1 MKRRDV
7 LKGLSLLPIS
17 GAVGGA
23 SVFPL
28 QSVFAAP
35 GSVSPG
41 RQEAPGSAWPGG
53 PLVPGPQIFQ
63 SIGVEP
69 IINCMGTFTIIGGSL
84 ERQSVRAAMEAAS
97 KNFVQYDELAY
108 GVGQRLADLTK
119 AEWGMVS
126 AGCAAGLKHVTAAC
140 VTGGNP
146 EKLVRIPDLTG
157 FEKNEVVSP
166 RSSRNVYD
174 HAIRNIG
181 VKMINVDTLEELEH
195 ALGPRT
201 AMVYLTAGEKGPF
214 SVETVSKLTRPKNI
228 PLLVD
233 AAAEDLT
240 VPCIHLEKGANI
252 VAYSGGKALCG
263 PQCSGI
269 LLGQK
274 DILQSAWQ
282 ASSPH
287 HGPGR
292 DNKVGREEMIGALAA
307 IEAWVTFD
315 HKEQWSKWLS
325 YLDTVAKKLASVDS
339 VRTSVRNPTGL
350 SNNSPALV
358 ISWDPAKLNITGE
371 ELAEEL
377 GRNKPRIALAF
388 GAKRNA
394 PSEPGLTTINITAG
408 QMQPGE
414 DKIVADRIYGVLT
427 TRRSPKP
434 NSMKAPASNITGR
447 WDVLVTFYSSQSSY
461 TWTIEQDG
469 NWLQGVHTG
478 TFSTQNILGT
488 MEGSEVKL
496 RNHDRPAGD
505 NLSFTFTGQVS
516 GDTMSGSIYMVE
528 YGVAKFTATRYKYK
542 EERSPITVPGGP
554 PLAT

>member
-1 MKRRDV
+1 MKRRDL
-7 LKGLSLLPIS
+7 LKGLSLLPI
-17 GAVGGA
+17 GGA

-28 QSVFAAP
+28 ASVFAAQGP
-35 GSVSPG
+35 LSGV
-41 RQEAPGSAWPGG
+41 G

-69 IINCMGTFTIIGGSL
+69 LINCMGTYTIIGGSL
-84 ERQSVRAAMEAAS
+84 ERPAVRAAMEAAS

-108 GVGQRLADLTK
+108 GIGQRLADLTK

-146 EKLVRIPDLTG
+146 EKLIRIPDLTG
-157 FEKNEVVSP
+157 FEKTEVVCP
-166 RSSRNVYD
+166 RGSRNVYD

-181 VKMINVDTLEELEH
+181 VKMINVETLEELEH
-195 ALGPRT
+195 ALGPKT
-201 AMVYLTAGEKGPF
+201 AMVYLMSGEKDPF
-214 SVETVSKLTRPKNI
+214 SVAAVAKLTRAKKV

-240 VPCIHLEKGANI
+240 VPCVHLESGANV

-263 PQCSGI
+263 PQCAGI

-282 ASSPH
+282 ASAPH

-315 HKEQWSKWLS
+315 HKTQWAKWLS
-325 YLDTVAKKLASVDS
+325 YLDTVAKKLASVDT
-339 VRTSVRNPTGL
+339 VKTTLREPEGL
-350 SNNSPALV
+350 DNHSPVLI
-358 ISWDPAKLNITGE
+358 ISWDPAKLHITGE
-371 ELAEEL
+371 EMAEEL
-377 GRNKPRIALAF
+377 GRNKPRIALSF
-388 GAKRNA
+388 GARRNA
-394 PSEPGLTTINITAG
+394 PSEPGLTTISITAG

-427 TRRSPKP
+427 APRSAK
-434 NSMKAPASNITGR
+434 SASLKAPAANISGR
-447 WDVLVTFYSSQSSY
+447 WDVQISFYSSQSNY
-461 TWTIEQDG
+461 TWSLEQDG
-469 NWLQGVHTG
+469 NWIQGVHTG
-478 TFSTQNILGT
+478 LFSTRNILGT
-488 MEGSEVKL
+488 IEGAQVKL
-496 RNHDRPAGD
+496 RDLDRPPGD
-505 NLSFTFTGQVS
+505 NLSFTFTGEVN
-516 GDTMSGSIYMVE
+516 GDTMSGSIYLVE
-528 YGVAKFTATRYKYK
+528 YGTAKFTATRYKYK
-542 EERSPITVPGGP
+542 EERSPIHVPGGP

>member
-1 MKRRDV
+1 MNSTFKAIKMKRRDI
-7 LKGLSLLPIS
+7 LKGITMLPL
-17 GAVGGA
+17 GGA
-23 SVFPL
+23 GMFPFESLRAEIPGTPAGPL
-28 QSVFAAP
+28 Q
-35 GSVSPG
+35 
-41 RQEAPGSAWPGG
+41 
-53 PLVPGPQIFQ
+53 PGPQIFQ

-108 GVGQRLADLTK
+108 AIGQRLADITK

-146 EKLVRIPDLTG
+146 EKLIRIPDLSG
-157 FEKNEVVSP
+157 FEKTEVVAA
-166 RSSRNVYD
+166 RSARNVYD
-174 HAIRNIG
+174 HAVRNIG
-181 VKMINVDTLEELEH
+181 VKMITVDTLEEMDK
-195 ALGPRT
+195 ALGPKT
-201 AMVYLTAGEKGPF
+201 AMVYASANGKEPF
-214 SVETVSKLTRPKNI
+214 TVEAIAKLTRAKNI

-240 VPCIHLEKGANI
+240 VPCVHLEKGANV

-307 IEAWVTFD
+307 VEAWVTFD
-315 HKEQWSKWLS
+315 HKAQWQKWLS
-325 YLDTVAKKLASVDS
+325 YLDTVAKKVAKVDS
-339 VRTSVRNPTGL
+339 VKTAIRQPTGL
-350 SNNSPALV
+350 GNNSPGLI
-358 ISWDPAKLNITGE
+358 ISWDPLKLNITGE
-371 ELAEEL
+371 EVAEEL
-377 GRNKPRIALAF
+377 GRNKPRIALSA
-388 GAKRNA
+388 GRKRNE
-394 PSEPGLTTINITAG
+394 PSEAGLTSINITAG

-414 DKIVADRIYGVLT
+414 DKIVAERIYSVLT
-427 TRRSPKP
+427 AKRDPKP
-434 NSMKAPASNITGR
+434 TTMKPPAATLNGR
-447 WDVLVTFYSSQSSY
+447 WNVVVEYYSSKSTY
-461 TWTIEQDG
+461 TWTLEQDG

-478 TFSTQNILGT
+478 MFSTQNLVGSI
-488 MEGSEVKL
+488 EGNVMRV
-496 RNHDRPAGD
+496 RNSDNPPGDRLA
-505 NLSFTFTGQVS
+505 FTFTGNVANDSIS
-516 GDTMSGSIYMVE
+516 GTIYLVE
-528 YGVAKFTATRYKYK
+528 YGTAKFVATRYKYG
-542 EERSPITVPGGP
+542 ENRVPLTVPGGP